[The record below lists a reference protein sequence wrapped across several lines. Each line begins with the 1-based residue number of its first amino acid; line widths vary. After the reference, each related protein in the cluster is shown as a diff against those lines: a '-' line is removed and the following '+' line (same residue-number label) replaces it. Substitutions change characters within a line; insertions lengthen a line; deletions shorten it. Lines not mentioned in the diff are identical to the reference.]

1 MNEVLKTPFYIQK
14 YMYNILLLLKIDK
27 QHNEFVIQGF
37 KKEYFNM

>member
-14 YMYNILLLLKIDK
+14 YMYNIFFLIDK

-37 KKEYFNM
+37 KKEYFKM